1 MSTRIPIS
9 IEGNLTADPLYG
21 ESDNGTRYARFT
33 VAVTDRK
40 FDNGDWVDGDTQFH
54 RTTVFGKTAENVRDS
69 LKKGDAVLVGGSLEF
84 RHWTD
89 ETTSENRVVT
99 EIVADTVGASL
110 RYNTA
115 ILDRRIPKAEGPD
128 ASATGP
134 VSSASRPTMSI
145 APAV

>member
-1 MSTRIPIS
+1 MSTRIPLS
-9 IEGNLTADPLYG
+9 IEGNLVADPLYG
-21 ESDNGTRYARFT
+21 ESDNGTKYARFT

-89 ETTSENRVVT
+89 EATNESRVST
-99 EIVADTVGASL
+99 EVIADTVGASL
-110 RYNTA
+110 RYNKA
-115 ILDRRIPKAEGPD
+115 IMDRHNPKADGPD

-134 VSSASRPTMSI
+134 VTQRDRSNVVVASVS
-145 APAV
+145 